1 MDKNFPISLRA
12 VINLFENLSNL
23 EINMEEEEETNLEPV
38 KPTTNSASLLM
49 KKIAE
54 DSSLEGMDVNG
65 EKLINKSKLFL
76 VAQACNELNRIIK
89 LTNLLDKLEDR
100 FIDTISNR
108 LDENPDNL
116 TLITSAME
124 TITEALNRSNAM
136 ITQVLKDDK
145 LSSIIINTTNIIT
158 PNGESRNLIDA
169 NSRDAVRNAAS
180 FFLAQL
186 QHLDPEILDAPIV
199 EEETETGEK

>member
-1 MDKNFPISLRA
+1 M
-12 VINLFENLSNL
+12 FENLSNL

>member
-1 MDKNFPISLRA
+1 ML
-12 VINLFENLSNL
+12 ENLESI
-23 EINMEEEEETNLEPV
+23 EINEETNAPIAN
-38 KPTTNSASLLM
+38 NSALLM

-54 DSSLEGMDVNG
+54 DSSLEGMNVNG
-65 EKLINKSKLFL
+65 EKLINKTKLFL
-76 VAQACNELNRIIK
+76 VAQACNELNRVIK

-116 TLITSAME
+116 TLITGAME
-124 TITEALNRSNAM
+124 TITDALNRSNAM

-158 PNGESRNLIDA
+158 PNGDSRNLISA
-169 NSRDAVRNAAS
+169 ESRDAVRNYAS
-180 FFLAQL
+180 SLLAQMK
-186 QHLDPEILDAPIV
+186 HIDPSILEAPIIDA
-199 EEETETGEK
+199 EEETEEVINNESQT

>member
-1 MDKNFPISLRA
+1 ML
-12 VINLFENLSNL
+12 ENLESIEL
-23 EINMEEEEETNLEPV
+23 SEEAATPIAN
-38 KPTTNSASLLM
+38 NSALLM

-54 DSSLEGMDVNG
+54 DSSLEGMNVNG
-65 EKLINKSKLFL
+65 EKLINKTKLFL
-76 VAQACNELNRIIK
+76 VAQACNELNRVIK

-116 TLITSAME
+116 TLITGAME
-124 TITEALNRSNAM
+124 TITDALNRSNAM

-158 PNGESRNLIDA
+158 PNGDSRNLISA
-169 NSRDAVRNAAS
+169 ESRDAVRNYAS
-180 FFLAQL
+180 SLLAQMK
-186 QHLDPEILDAPIV
+186 HIDPSILEAPIIDT
-199 EEETETGEK
+199 EEETEEVINNESQT

>member
-1 MDKNFPISLRA
+1 ML
-12 VINLFENLSNL
+12 ENLENL
-23 EINMEEEEETNLEPV
+23 TTEDVSENNEIEPV
-38 KPTTNSASLLM
+38 VPTTNNAALLM

-54 DSSLEGMDVNG
+54 GSSLEGLDVNG
-65 EKLINKSKLFL
+65 EKLINKTKLFL
-76 VAQACNELNRIIK
+76 VAQACNELNRVIK

-108 LDENPDNL
+108 LEENPDNL

-124 TITEALNRSNAM
+124 SVTDALTKSNNL

-145 LSSIIINTTNIIT
+145 LSSIIINATNIIT
-158 PNGESRNLIDA
+158 PNGESRNLMDA

-199 EEETETGEK
+199 EEESEKTGD

>member
-1 MDKNFPISLRA
+1 ML
-12 VINLFENLSNL
+12 ENLESIEL
-23 EINMEEEEETNLEPV
+23 SEEAATPIAN
-38 KPTTNSASLLM
+38 NSALLM

-54 DSSLEGMDVNG
+54 DSSLEGMNVNG
-65 EKLINKSKLFL
+65 EKLINKTKLFL
-76 VAQACNELNRIIK
+76 VAQACNELNRVIK

-100 FIDTISNR
+100 FIDTINNR

-116 TLITSAME
+116 TLITGAME

-158 PNGESRNLIDA
+158 PTGDSHNLVSA
-169 NSRDAVRNAAS
+169 ESRDAVRNYAS
-180 FFLAQL
+180 GLLAQMR
-186 QHLDPEILDAPIV
+186 HLDPSILEAPIIDT
-199 EEETETGEK
+199 EEETEEVINNESQT